1 MVSRI
6 DRGYYMAARRYEIS
20 LRVLTVDSLLTG
32 TSIRRTP
39 LLNGLFELVPS
50 FLYSLY
56 LTLYKTDTSL
66 RQTLN

>member
-20 LRVLTVDSLLTG
+20 LRVLTVDSLLTD

-39 LLNGLFELVPS
+39 LLNGLLELVPS